1 MTRWAD
7 YDIRDEIGRGG
18 FGTVYRAFH
27 PTLAREV
34 ALKLIPVPSGQPR
47 EIDKA
52 LDEAR
57 RLAKVQHE
65 NVVLVH
71 DARFADGYVG
81 ICMELI
87 QGQSLAHIVDQQG
100 RFGADETITLGLTLC
115 RALRAVHRQGVI
127 HSDIKAQNVMRT
139 DLGRYVLMDF
149 GAGHH
154 LREPDRTTQL
164 QIIGTPTYMAPEL
177 FRFRD
182 ATFTSDVYSLGVL
195 LFFVLTKTFPI
206 DRGRLEDFAVAHARH
221 ERTFLGDLRDDL
233 PGGLVGVIEKAL
245 APRRRDRYRT
255 PGQMLADLSSP
266 DVRRLVRHKLQAVT
280 TQAPAHQVVT
290 PSETTGPP
298 LDQASA
304 TAAWPRSITTAT
316 IAATIVAAAVSAIWL
331 LGFLASK
338 AYDVMFGLTGDFAGG
353 APIAWLELGFHTL
366 PLPAYCMLVSLI
378 ALLTLRFAVRVV
390 VRIIPG
396 ATTWV
401 GATTERLEA
410 LSVKAGLGDG
420 VTLGSALLVGQMAV
434 IALTYWYFQDF
445 INAFTTPVIE
455 STRALCAQLAS
466 PNENVRLL
474 YFCVTSVLAL
484 AGGAAWT
491 LLMRRNVQGA
501 GATSAI
507 ALAGLALTALCTGMF
522 AIPWPIVYRSTFR
535 TGSIRR

>member
-195 LFFVLTKTFPI
+195 LFFGT
-206 DRGRLEDFAVAHARH
+206 D
-221 ERTFLGDLRDDL
+221 
-233 PGGLVGVIEKAL
+233 
-245 APRRRDRYRT
+245 
-255 PGQMLADLSSP
+255 
-266 DVRRLVRHKLQAVT
+266 
-280 TQAPAHQVVT
+280 
-290 PSETTGPP
+290 
-298 LDQASA
+298 
-304 TAAWPRSITTAT
+304 
-316 IAATIVAAAVSAIWL
+316 
-331 LGFLASK
+331 
-338 AYDVMFGLTGDFAGG
+338 
-353 APIAWLELGFHTL
+353 
-366 PLPAYCMLVSLI
+366 
-378 ALLTLRFAVRVV
+378 
-390 VRIIPG
+390 
-396 ATTWV
+396 
-401 GATTERLEA
+401 
-410 LSVKAGLGDG
+410 
-420 VTLGSALLVGQMAV
+420 
-434 IALTYWYFQDF
+434 
-445 INAFTTPVIE
+445 
-455 STRALCAQLAS
+455 
-466 PNENVRLL
+466 
-474 YFCVTSVLAL
+474 
-484 AGGAAWT
+484 
-491 LLMRRNVQGA
+491 
-501 GATSAI
+501 
-507 ALAGLALTALCTGMF
+507 
-522 AIPWPIVYRSTFR
+522 
-535 TGSIRR
+535 